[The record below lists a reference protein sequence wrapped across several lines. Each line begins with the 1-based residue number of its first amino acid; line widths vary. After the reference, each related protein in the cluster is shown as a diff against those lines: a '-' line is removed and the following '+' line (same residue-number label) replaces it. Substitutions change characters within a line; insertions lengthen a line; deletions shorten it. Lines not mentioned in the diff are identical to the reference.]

1 MIDCEE
7 EEGVVGDGIVSVVSV
22 VEARMEYGFV
32 EVGIVL
38 WGLSFVF
45 WCVLGWT
52 GQGNKGRVAVAF
64 GLGWAG

>member
-1 MIDCEE
+1 MTDCEE
-7 EEGVVGDGIVSVVSV
+7 EEGGVGDGVVSV

-38 WGLSFVF
+38 WGLSFVV
-45 WCVLGWT
+45 WCGLCRT

-64 GLGWAG
+64 GLGWADWD